1 MKSTVLENLNKVNE
15 RIDLACE
22 KIQKQNE
29 VLKWIDDRCMEGLA
43 LHNGHGLNYGQ
54 AVTILQDI
62 HSTIFEMGLEK

>member
-1 MKSTVLENLNKVNE
+1 MKSEVLKNLNKVND

-62 HSTIFEMGLEK
+62 HATIFELVVKK